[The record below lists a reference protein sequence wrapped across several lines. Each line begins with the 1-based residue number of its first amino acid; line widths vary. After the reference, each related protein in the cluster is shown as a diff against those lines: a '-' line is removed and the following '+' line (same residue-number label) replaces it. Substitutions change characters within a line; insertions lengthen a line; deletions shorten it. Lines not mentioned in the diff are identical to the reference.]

1 MFMNVLILF
10 SMLLAHDSKYCGF
23 DEVLE
28 QKEIAYPGF
37 NSNTNY
43 IIDLAK
49 KYALENGT
57 RDITYKIPT
66 VFHIVYNND
75 AQNLPDYVIES
86 QMDVLNAD
94 FRRLNENANETRE
107 EFIPFAAD
115 VNIEFELASEDP
127 LGNPTNGITHTYT
140 SQSGF
145 PYISIW
151 DIFTGNITLDNV
163 KSSEKYRYV

>member
-1 MFMNVLILF
+1 MFINVLILF

-57 RDITYKIPT
+57 RAVSYT
-66 VFHIVYNND
+66 HLR
-75 AQNLPDYVIES
+75 AH
-86 QMDVLNAD
+86 
-94 FRRLNENANETRE
+94 ET
-107 EFIPFAAD
+107 
-115 VNIEFELASEDP
+115 
-127 LGNPTNGITHTYT
+127 
-140 SQSGF
+140 
-145 PYISIW
+145 
-151 DIFTGNITLDNV
+151 
-163 KSSEKYRYV
+163 